1 MDLML
6 QPLRKYAEFTGRARR
21 SEFWLFWLFTVV
33 AGGIAGVLDA
43 MLFNLDDFE
52 PLQAIVGLGL
62 LIPSLAVGFRRLHD
76 TDKTAW
82 WMLLWLLPI
91 IGWIALLVFYLTPG
105 TAGPNKYGPDP
116 KETAGDIA
124 STFG

>member
-1 MDLML
+1 
-6 QPLRKYAEFTGRARR
+6 
-21 SEFWLFWLFTVV
+21 LFTVV
-33 AGGIAGVLDA
+33 AGGIAGALDA
-43 MLFNLDDFE
+43 MLFGFGDFE

-76 TDKTAW
+76 TGKTAW

-91 IGWIALLVFYLTPG
+91 IGWIALLIFYLQAG
-105 TAGPNKYGPDP
+105 TVGPNKYGPDP
-116 KETAGDIA
+116 KQSPDDIA

>member
-21 SEFWLFWLFTVV
+21 SEFWLFWLFTIV
-33 AGGIAGVLDA
+33 ASGIAGVLDA
-43 MLFNLDDFE
+43 MLFGGNEFQ
-52 PLQAIVGLGL
+52 PLQALVGLGL
-62 LIPSLAVGFRRLHD
+62 LIPSLAVSFRRLHD

-82 WMLLWLLPI
+82 WLLLWLLPI
-91 IGWIALLVFYLTPG
+91 LGWIALLVFYLTPG
-105 TAGPNKYGPDP
+105 APGPNKYGPDP

-124 STFG
+124 ATFG